1 MNRSHVGVRLRIQQT
16 AGIPMNLPSVY
27 EEVPLGLVLPAGRY
41 HLVFEFL
48 PLPLPPGVRQRNRH
62 TETVELVDS
71 QVLTINIQ

>member
-48 PLPLPPGVRQRNRH
+48 PLPLPPGVRH